1 MKRLKI
7 GVIGAG
13 SWGKNH
19 LRVLSELKE
28 ATLVAVCD
36 KDAVKAK
43 DLGERYGIKG
53 YSSFKKLLEEE
64 VVEAVTICTPTT
76 THFKIALK
84 ALESGKHV
92 FVEKPMVS
100 TSDEAKTLLAKVEET
115 ELTLMVGFIERYNPG
130 VQRVKALIKSGALG
144 AVVLAFARRVGRW
157 PERIGDV
164 GVVKDTAIHDLDIMR
179 FLFEQEPKSLYART
193 GSLGHKYEDYV
204 QVMLAFNGIQTGF
217 IEANWLTPSKKRTLT
232 VTCGNALVTLD
243 YLTQKIFIEDVNGL
257 QEMSSRWKE
266 PLMLELRNFVES
278 VSKDR
283 APLVTG
289 KDGLKALTL
298 AELAIE
304 SAKRNAVIAV

>member
-19 LRVLSELKE
+19 LRVFSKLKE
-28 ATLVAVCD
+28 TKLVAVCD
-36 KDAVKAK
+36 KDALKAK
-43 DLGERYGIKG
+43 DSGERYGIKG
-53 YSSFKKLLEEE
+53 YSSFKNLLEGEL
-64 VVEAVTICTPTT
+64 VEAVTICTPTT

-84 ALESGKHV
+84 ALECGKHV

-100 TSDEAKTLLAKVEET
+100 TSDEAKSLLAKVEET
-115 ELTLMVGFIERYNPG
+115 ELTLMVGFIERFNPG
-130 VQRVKALIKSGALG
+130 VQQVKTLIKSGALG
-144 AVVLAFARRVGRW
+144 DVVLAFARRVGRW
-157 PERIGDV
+157 PERVGDV

-179 FLFEQEPKSLYART
+179 FLFEQEPKSLYARM
-193 GSLGHKYEDYV
+193 GRLGHKYEDYV
-204 QVMLAFNGIQTGF
+204 QVMLGFNGIQTAF

-243 YLTQKIFIEDVNGL
+243 YLTQKIFIEDINGL
-257 QEMSSRWKE
+257 QEMSPRWKE

-278 VSKDR
+278 VVKDR
-283 APLVTG
+283 EPLVTG
-289 KDGLKALTL
+289 RDGLKALTL

-304 SAKRNAVIAV
+304 SAKRNAVITV